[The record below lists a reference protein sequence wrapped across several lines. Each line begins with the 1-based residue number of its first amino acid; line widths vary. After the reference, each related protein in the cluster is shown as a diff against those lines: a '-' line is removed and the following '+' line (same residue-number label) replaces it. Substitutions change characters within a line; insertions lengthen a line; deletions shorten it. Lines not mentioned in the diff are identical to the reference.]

1 MAVVMRYSQKVISNM
16 ASIARRVYR
25 TSFLLSSVAIIVMVV
40 AVMLVNED
48 LEQTMLKVDF
58 VSHRDFLLG
67 QNAADEALHWH
78 TANLTAI
85 YLPKNELSNAVL
97 PPMFVGLPANYAGEW
112 EEGGKEYLIN
122 VEGTDAGRL
131 YMARDLTT
139 FEAREELFVWV
150 LTAIGGII
158 LAFNFLLAVISS
170 RRLVRPLVTLSDR
183 IRATPVGPKMPQLTL
198 DLQDDELVAIAH
210 TFNQFLTELERYVKR
225 EYSLINLASHELR
238 TPISVI
244 LGAAEVLESR
254 HSLVKKDAETLARIK
269 RAAEEMQ
276 INITTMLKLA
286 RREENT
292 LVSSTIALPALLEAV
307 IEELAQT
314 YPVYQRVELTRVL
327 EETVFSDPV
336 LVKIL
341 IRNVLQNALQH
352 TNQEILIEVANGRF
366 TVSDNGQGL
375 SAAQQAKLN
384 GEINFDAQRPLSGLG
399 LYIVTL
405 ICEKL
410 RWSLSV
416 YTNEKGGTTIEIGYT

>member
-48 LEQTMLKVDF
+48 LEQTMLSLDF
-58 VSHRDFLLG
+58 ASHRDFLLG
-67 QNAADEALHWH
+67 QNATDEPLHWH

-85 YLPKNELSNAVL
+85 YLPKKEIEKTPL
-97 PPMFVGLPANYAGEW
+97 PPMFTELPADYAGEW
-112 EEGGKEYLIN
+112 AEDGKDYLIN
-122 VEGTDAGRL
+122 VEDTDTGRL
-131 YMARDLTT
+131 YMARDITF

-150 LTAIGGII
+150 LIVVSGIM
-158 LAFNFLLAVISS
+158 LALNFLLAVVSS

-183 IRATPVGPKMPQLTL
+183 IRATPVGPKMPHLKL
-198 DLQDDELVAIAH
+198 DLQDEELVAIAN
-210 TFNQFLTELERYVKR
+210 TFNQFLEELERYVKR

-254 HSLVKKDAETLARIK
+254 SSLVKKDAETLARIK

-292 LVSSTIALPALLEAV
+292 FVSSTIALPALLEAV